1 MTPLLA
7 ASTPA
12 VFDLLT
18 PVRVVTS
25 LFGMFVVAIVVGR
38 LLGVRRGPAA
48 IAVLLAKNHERG
60 EANFLRNL
68 WLFSTFATMSAT
80 VWIEMLA
87 KPGTLA
93 RAQTSL
99 TTFPRPIHAIRQR
112 TRRLGRYA
120 QITRI
125 AARNGFG
132 KSLGVADEEAYDGRA
147 PAARGPARARARRR
161 PPRRR
166 RRATSRTRCGPRCG

>member
-1 MTPLLA
+1 MTVLLA

-12 VFDLLT
+12 VLDLLT
-18 PVRVVTS
+18 LTRVVTS
-25 LFGMFVVAIVVGR
+25 LVGMFVVAIVVGR
-38 LLGVRRGPAA
+38 LLGVRRGPALIA
-48 IAVLLAKNHERG
+48 ASAIGGWIAGAVIAVLLAKNSNRG
-60 EANFLRNL
+60 ETNFVRNL

-93 RAQTSL
+93 RAQSSL
-99 TTFPRPIHAIRQR
+99 TTFPRPIHALRQR

-132 KSLGVADEEAYDGRA
+132 QVS
-147 PAARGPARARARRR
+147 
-161 PPRRR
+161 RRR
-166 RRATSRTRCGPRCG
+166 RRGGVRRAAPRCRCACGGRSRMPGACS